1 MLPGVGTAVH
11 SNSKLLVTYSTQH
24 LTWNADI
31 QPFAD
36 FPWSL
41 LELQLVGSSCSP
53 RAVSSCPLWT
63 DRPSDHELPESP
75 CWICLNLHAGPLVD
89 VCMRPCLVTCFM
101 GDVSTQWSGLI
112 FEERVSLGSAHLSFR
127 QLLMFILCTLCWEV
141 EKAPKSALINF

>member
-36 FPWSL
+36 TFPGPSWSFSL
-41 LELQLVGSSCSP
+41 WVPQAAPEQLAAALCGLIGHLTMS
-53 RAVSSCPLWT
+53 
-63 DRPSDHELPESP
+63 
-75 CWICLNLHAGPLVD
+75 CLNLHAGPLVD